1 MEDFRN
7 QDYPFRIAYPGSLRQ
22 IAQHDRQPV
31 PNWKIQQSSKEP
43 EVLRPEG
50 VQSRQDCDQIL
61 RWKSCQQPR
70 YMIAV
75 EQRQRAFGRDLDFEQ
90 TRVTAFL
97 VYVIRIADDL
107 ARSGQPYQGAIPIT
121 DRTIHLH
128 VPAQDA
134 CDHAVGVTLTERQ
147 RALFEGDRYVAFDH
161 FIDQIQ
167 RQFQTAEAGPKD
179 CEAFFVLMT

>member
-7 QDYPFRIAYPGSLRQ
+7 QDYPVSIAHAGSLGQ
-22 IAQHDRQPV
+22 ITQHDRQPV
-31 PNWKIQQSSKEP
+31 PEWKIQQSCKEP

-90 TRVTAFL
+90 TRVTTFL
-97 VYVIRIADDL
+97 VEVVRIADDL
-107 ARSGQPYQGAIPIT
+107 ARSGQPDQGAIPIT
-121 DRTIHLH
+121 YRAIHLY
-128 VPAQDA
+128 VSAQDA
-134 CDHAVGVTLTERQ
+134 CDHAVGIALTERQ
-147 RALFEGDRYVAFDH
+147 GALLERNRNVAFDP
-161 FIDQIQ
+161 FADQIQ
-167 RQFQTAEAGPKD
+167 R
-179 CEAFFVLMT
+179 

>member
-7 QDYPFRIAYPGSLRQ
+7 QDYPLSIAHAGSLGQ
-22 IAQHDRQPV
+22 IAQYDRQPV
-31 PNWKIQQSSKEP
+31 PEWKIQQSCKEP

-97 VYVIRIADDL
+97 VDIVGIAYDL
-107 ARSGQPYQGAIPIT
+107 ARSGQPHPGAIPT
-121 DRTIHLH
+121 TYRTIHLH
-128 VPAQDA
+128 IPAQDA
-134 CDHAVGVTLTERQ
+134 CDHAVGIALTERQ
-147 RALFEGDRYVAFDH
+147 RALLEANRYVAFDH
-161 FIDQIQ
+161 FVDQLQ
-167 RQFQTAEAGPKD
+167 R
-179 CEAFFVLMT
+179 